1 MKPLLPRIAGWLVG
15 IYVLVLQRTCRLRFH
30 NDCREALASQGVRY
44 VCGSLHAH
52 QISCMLGA
60 ERGTA
65 AIVSR
70 SDDGEMV
77 VPMLRMAGHVPIRGS
92 SGTGRKG
99 GATALQSLIKH
110 VLGGG
115 GAMLAVDGPRGPRG
129 SVQRGI
135 GMLAQKTDAV
145 VLMAVGVPTRRWV
158 IRKTWD
164 QFQIPKPFCVI
175 NLYMSEP
182 LATKPGEPVEIF
194 TKRIEMA
201 LRDLEV
207 KHDPIEVMR
216 RAEPVAGD
224 SIRAAA

>member
-15 IYVLVLQRTCRLRFH
+15 FYVLLLQRTCRLRFH

-70 SDDGEMV
+70 SNDGEMV
-77 VPMLRMAGHVPIRGS
+77 VPMLRMTGHVPIRGS

-135 GMLAQKTDAV
+135 AMLAQKTDAA
-145 VLMAVGVPTRRWV
+145 VLMAVGVPKRRWV

-164 QFQIPKPFCVI
+164 QFQIPLPFCAI
-175 NLYMSEP
+175 DLYMSEP
-182 LATKPGEPVEIF
+182 LICKPGEPLELF

-201 LRDLEV
+201 LRELEA
-207 KHDPIEVMR
+207 KYDPAELASR
-216 RAEPVAGD
+216 DEPVSRD
-224 SIRAAA
+224 SVRAAA